1 MYVDIRM
8 LIYASVCSY
17 HRSYHAPLMQIRSTN
32 TLSKYRAAISAI
44 VGQRLR
50 RGVKRQRVRQL
61 STSKQDGPWNVRSL
75 IENLVIH
82 IDTGFFLLLEPKSSC
97 SCSICG
103 RFWKTK
109 SSNQTKKGAASSSL
123 VIMIMIQKVTENKPI
138 GRRLCPVNG
147 QHGRSSPSIS
157 WKFSPSW
164 GPQGWKWTYGN
175 HQAHALLHL
184 LASSEPM
191 ATVSL
196 ITYLSATE
204 KP

>member
-1 MYVDIRM
+1 MFISQILSCTTDADQ
-8 LIYASVCSY
+8 IYE
-17 HRSYHAPLMQIRSTN
+17 HT
-32 TLSKYRAAISAI
+32 KYRAAISAI
-44 VGQRLR
+44 EGQRLR
-50 RGVKRQRVRQL
+50 RGVKSQRVRQL

-82 IDTGFFLLLEPKSSC
+82 IDTGFFLCWSPKAAAVAAFAAASE
-97 SCSICG
+97 
-103 RFWKTK
+103 RR
-109 SSNQTKKGAASSSL
+109 NQTIKQKRRGIVL
-123 VIMIMIQKVTENKPI
+123 MIMIQKVTENKPI

-196 ITYLSATE
+196 ITYLSATSSLE
-204 KP
+204 